1 MPRFAS
7 RTAFSDH
14 YGIGAD
20 GVHAG
25 ARLFAPAVL
34 TGKVPITLP
43 NGRPIAARLSA
54 RSRGVPPTAL
64 VLLSI
69 VSVQIG
75 AAIAK
80 GLFDSLG
87 PGGTVFL
94 RISFAALV
102 LFALV
107 RPTLGGHDRAAYLV
121 AGLFGLTLAGMNLSL
136 YLAIDRIPL
145 GVAVTLEFV
154 GPLGVAVAG
163 SRRSLDLLWVVLAA
177 TGILLL
183 APLGVLGGMDLDPVG
198 VTFALLAGCLWASY
212 ILLSARTGSAFPGGT
227 GLVIALC
234 VGTLVLAPVGIA
246 GAGQA
251 LLDPKLLLAGF
262 GVAMLSS
269 AIPFSLEL
277 EALRKIPARVFGV
290 LMSLEPAVAALA
302 GLVVLGERLETRAV
316 AAVFFV
322 TVAAAGSSLFA
333 RRDEG

>member
-1 MPRFAS
+1 VA
-7 RTAFSDH
+7 A
-14 YGIGAD
+14 
-20 GVHAG
+20 
-25 ARLFAPAVL
+25 
-34 TGKVPITLP
+34 TGKGVISLSS
-43 NGRPIAARLSA
+43 GRSIVSRLSD
-54 RSRGVPPTAL
+54 RSRGAPPTAL

-69 VSVQIG
+69 ISVQLG

-80 GLFDSLG
+80 SLFDSLG

-94 RISFAALV
+94 RIAFAALV
-102 LFALV
+102 LSVLV
-107 RPTLGGHDRAAYLV
+107 RPKLGGHDRAGYLV
-121 AGLFGLTLAGMNLSL
+121 AGLFGLVLAGMNFSF

-163 SRRSLDLLWVVLAA
+163 SRRMLDLLWVVLAA
-177 TGILLL
+177 AGILLL
-183 APLGVLGGMDLDPVG
+183 APLGVLGGTDLDPVG
-198 VTFALLAGCLWASY
+198 VAFALLAGCLWASY

-234 VGTLVLAPVGIA
+234 VGTLVLSPFGIA
-246 GAGQA
+246 GAGYA
-251 LLDPKLLLAGF
+251 LLDPRLLLAGF

-302 GLVVLGERLETRAV
+302 GLVVLSERLEMRAV
-316 AAVFFV
+316 AAIVFV
-322 TVAAAGSSLFA
+322 TVAASGASLFGG
-333 RRDEG
+333 RDRGL